1 MFGLKLCWLLMT
13 LGMTG
18 LFLYTGSGFAL
29 SLAVCLAALVLC
41 AIPVNLVVR
50 NKLRVTMEL
59 PMNLRKGE
67 SGIALLLVE
76 NPTIFPVLRICCRIC
91 AENRLNGQQQ
101 ELTVMTY
108 ALPRKASRIE
118 LQLGDIH
125 CGRLHVTTR
134 KIQLLDCFGLIPV
147 SCSQAEGKSVT
158 VQPHTFEQ
166 QIHILPNANHSDD
179 SEVYAED
186 RPGSDLT
193 ETFQIREYAEG
204 DSPRQIHWKL
214 TGKFDR
220 LIVRDPS
227 LPVTR
232 SVLVFWERTGDS
244 GDADNIDAQAEAVVT
259 ICRTLLNQSVQF
271 VVGWNET
278 DTQHCVLQPIHDLE
292 ELIGLLPRLL
302 RARGQKDGIGGAE
315 LLVQALG
322 DQVYSHVIYVA
333 ETPQPAVLELQK
345 LGHVTMLLCGE
356 TGEGITFD
364 PVHYEEQ
371 LAELEV

>member
-1 MFGLKLCWLLMT
+1 
-13 LGMTG
+13 
-18 LFLYTGSGFAL
+18 
-29 SLAVCLAALVLC
+29 
-41 AIPVNLVVR
+41 
-50 NKLRVTMEL
+50 
-59 PMNLRKGE
+59 
-67 SGIALLLVE
+67 
-76 NPTIFPVLRICCRIC
+76 
-91 AENRLNGQQQ
+91 
-101 ELTVMTY
+101 MTY

-118 LQLGDIH
+118 LQLGDCH

-147 SCSQAEGKSVT
+147 RCKQAEGKSTT

-193 ETFQIREYAEG
+193 ETFQIREYVEG

-244 GDADNIDAQAEAVVT
+244 GDPEKIDAQAEAVVT

-302 RARGQKDGIGGAE
+302 RARGKKDGIGGAE

>member
-29 SLAVCLAALVLC
+29 SLAVCLVALVLC
-41 AIPVNLVVR
+41 ALPVNLIVR

-59 PMNLRKGE
+59 PVNMRKGE
-67 SGIALLLVE
+67 PGTALLLVE
-76 NPTIFPVLRICCRIC
+76 NPTIFPVLRICCRVW
-91 AENRLNGQQQ
+91 AENRLNGQKQ

-108 ALPRKASRIE
+108 ALPRKTSRIE

-125 CGRLHVTTR
+125 CGRLHATTR
-134 KIQLLDCFGLIPV
+134 KVQLLDCFGLIPV
-147 SCSQAEGKSVT
+147 RCKQADGKSTT

-193 ETFQIREYAEG
+193 ETFQIREYVEG

-244 GDADNIDAQAEAVVT
+244 GDVDKIDAQAEAVVT

-278 DTQHCVLQPIHDLE
+278 DTQRCVLQPIHDLD
-292 ELIGLLPRLL
+292 ELIGS
-302 RARGQKDGIGGAE
+302 Q
-315 LLVQALG
+315 
-322 DQVYSHVIYVA
+322 A
-333 ETPQPAVLELQK
+333 ET
-345 LGHVTMLLCGE
+345 
-356 TGEGITFD
+356 D
-364 PVHYEEQ
+364 PGR
-371 LAELEV
+371 